1 MYNYQKEIM
10 NISVGTLSRYNGTTI
25 LDDGTNNVSINYTSV
40 SPTSIVKLVDDIQ
53 NHANYANLNFTV
65 EVATR
70 LPKDYVV
77 MELGAKKWKCME

>member
-1 MYNYQKEIM
+1 MPTTYIEGEPNPGNRKEIM

-70 LPKDYVV
+70 SLKIMY
-77 MELGAKKWKCME
+77 